1 MIRFFLYFLGF
12 LILITFVFLWLYD
25 DPGYVL
31 VSVGRKTYEM
41 SFFVALIL
49 NIFLILSIMFF
60 FKLSKF
66 ILEWPNIFTMWLTNK
81 KQKKIKNNTMEGLVA
96 FTERDWLKAKNILL
110 KSADNSKNSV
120 INFLFAAKASSHL
133 GDYKGADNLLKKA
146 ELESKNPE
154 LSIILTKA
162 ELQFYNCQYEQC
174 LATLLRV
181 KKSKRNSQVLMYL
194 IKVYDK
200 LSDYESLLD
209 TINSFKKNNTELTKD
224 IDHFAERA
232 AVKKIISSAEKNI
245 DSLRTLDFL
254 PKFLK
259 NKDSVVECCI
269 KELIKK
275 ERCNEAEGLLSE
287 QINQSYNKKLIILY
301 GDLPLDNEERRI
313 AYIKN
318 LLKKKPNDPY
328 LFRALGSVS
337 YQQDRFEIAE
347 KYLKK
352 SLKIKKIPGTSRLL
366 GNLYY
371 RQSKFSESS
380 KYYAR
385 EFN

>member
-49 NIFLILSIMFF
+49 NIFLILSIIFF
-60 FKLSKF
+60 FRLSKF

-110 KSADNSKNSV
+110 KSADNSKNSI

-162 ELQFYNCQYEQC
+162 ELQFYN
-174 LATLLRV
+174 
-181 KKSKRNSQVLMYL
+181 SQVLMYL

-209 TINSFKKNNTELTKD
+209 TINSFKKNNSELIKD

-254 PKFLK
+254 PKYLK
-259 NKDSVVECCI
+259 NKDTVVECCI

-275 ERCNEAEGLLSE
+275 EKYNEAEGLLSE

-313 AYIKN
+313 AFIKN

-371 RQSKFSESS
+371 RQSKFFESS

-385 EFN
+385 ELN